1 MVAAGHHHRSTTKSS
16 HKPFKSRYATKG
28 SLKAKAKGKTEET
41 STRKTPHQQVLSKL
55 ERRNK
60 ARQIAANKHRDVL
73 RAGKVFDGRRG
84 AARII
89 SIIPLCADGDAADAA
104 RKLNGSLDIALDI
117 PTSGVITVGIE
128 RFKQKVQYVIP
139 PRQDFLAVLDAC
151 KLADFVI
158 FILSAKE
165 EVDTHGESLL
175 RAIESQ
181 GVSNV
186 VTVVQHLDTVEPAK
200 RRPDVKKSLLSF
212 ISHFFPTTEKVHSL
226 DAMQEAQNVIR
237 SLCTQ
242 NPKGIRWRD
251 SRSYLLAEEVRWD
264 EREGLVVGGTVRGK
278 GLKADRLVHI
288 PGYGDYQVEKICAW
302 AQEEKLAKSA
312 DDMVMDT
319 DAPSAELEVLGVP
332 TAIQDDLTELALE
345 EEVMRDAEMDDS
357 MSIATSVHTTN
368 PHSVLLDDHY
378 YFEEKED
385 ARYIRP
391 RRLPKGTSNYQAA
404 WILDSDF
411 EESDMEDVEEDE
423 DGDVGMRDGDCDGEE
438 PKPEDG
444 EEGLSGESKSMYAPT
459 EFGDDTRSEMFLD
472 PSPEQEAE
480 QIQAFR
486 SRQKDAAEDFE
497 FPDEIELPPNVLA
510 RERLARYRGLK
521 SLRSSKWETAPDLP
535 HQPALWDRLAQIQ
548 NYAATRMK
556 VLNEALVGG
565 VTVGTRVLIYIR
577 NGPRELADQKPNVV
591 ALYSLLRHEHK
602 KAMVHFSIMPT
613 ISGTIST
620 NGEDNEEE
628 DPNSLTANPVKS
640 KDPLIIQCGPRRMLI
655 NPLFSSS
662 SAPTK
667 NDLYKFEKYLH
678 PARTSVAT
686 VIAPLTFGSVP
697 VLYFRPSAER
707 STNPTMH
714 LLATG
719 TSLPATPRI
728 IAKRIVL
735 TGHPYKIHKRL
746 VTVRFMFFNKE
757 DVNYFRPVQL
767 YTKNGRSGYIKESLG
782 THGWF
787 KATFDGGI
795 GAMDAVAMSLYKR
808 VWPREAVP
816 FKA

>member
-1 MVAAGHHHRSTTKSS
+1 M
-16 HKPFKSRYATKG
+16 
-28 SLKAKAKGKTEET
+28 
-41 STRKTPHQQVLSKL
+41 
-55 ERRNK
+55 
-60 ARQIAANKHRDVL
+60 L
-73 RAGKVFDGRRG
+73 RAGKIFDGRRG

-89 SIIPLCADGDAADAA
+89 SIVPLCADGDAADAVQ
-104 RKLNGSLDIALDI
+104 RLNGSLDITADV
-117 PTSGVITVGIE
+117 PTSGVTTVGIE

-158 FILSAKE
+158 FILSARE
-165 EVDTHGESLL
+165 EVDAHGESLL

-212 ISHFFPTTEKVHSL
+212 ISHFFPATEKVHSL
-226 DAMQEAQNVIR
+226 DTVQEAQNVIR

-251 SRSYLLAEEVRWD
+251 ARSYLLAEEVRWD
-264 EREGLVVGGTVRGK
+264 EREGLVVAGTVRGK

-288 PGYGDYQVEKICAW
+288 PGYGDYQIEKICAW
-302 AQEEKLAKSA
+302 AQEEKLSKSV
-312 DDMVMDT
+312 DDMAMDT
-319 DAPSAELEVLGVP
+319 DAPLVELEVLEAP
-332 TAIQDDLTELALE
+332 TAAQDDLAELAPE
-345 EEVMRDAEMDDS
+345 EEVMRDAEIDDN
-357 MSIATSVHTTN
+357 MSTTTTTVHTTN
-368 PHSVLLDDHY
+368 PQSVLLDDHY

-385 ARYIRP
+385 ERYTRP

-423 DGDVGMRDGDCDGEE
+423 DGDVGMRGENSDGGEE
-438 PKPEDG
+438 EARPEDG
-444 EEGLSGESKSMYAPT
+444 EEGLAGESKSMYAPT
-459 EFGDDTRSEMFLD
+459 EFGDDAKSEMFLD

-486 SRQKDAAEDFE
+486 NRQKDAAEDFE
-497 FPDEIELPPNVLA
+497 FPDEIELHPNVLA

-521 SLRSSKWETAPDLP
+521 SLRSSKWETVPDLP
-535 HQPALWDRLAQIQ
+535 HQPAIWDRLAQIQ
-548 NYAATRMK
+548 NYAATRTK

-565 VTVGTRVLIYIR
+565 VAAGTRVLVYIR
-577 NGPRELADQKPNVV
+577 NGPRELAEQKPNVV
-591 ALYSLLRHEHK
+591 AVYSLLRHEHK
-602 KAMVHFSIMPT
+602 KAMVHFSVIPT
-613 ISGTIST
+613 ISGTISA
-620 NGEDNEEE
+620 NGEDRDEEE
-628 DPNSLTANPVKS
+628 DPNSLTTNPVKS

-662 SAPTK
+662 SAPSK
-667 NDLYKFEKYLH
+667 NDVYKFEKYLH
-678 PARTSVAT
+678 PARASVAT

-697 VLYFRPSAER
+697 VLYFRPPAEG

-719 TSLPATPRI
+719 TSLPATPKI

-767 YTKNGRSGYIKESLG
+767 YTKRGRSGYIKESLG